1 MLDAA
6 TLDEVRRIV
15 RLEALRAAVLSHA
28 SESLDVHIPRLV
40 VVVELEGEALA
51 ATIRYHYASGAVAA
65 GGSL

>member
-6 TLDEVRRIV
+6 TLDEVRRVV

-40 VVVELEGEALA
+40 VVVELEGDTLGASLQYRDA
-51 ATIRYHYASGAVAA
+51 AGEVVS